1 VQAICDLVDELI
13 PTNYSRRELIQFV
26 KDRPGHDRRYAMDSS
41 KIYGELG
48 WNPKYN
54 LKTGLRETV
63 QWYLNHP
70 EWVAAIRRQ
79 VEYQAWL
86 DKNYDNRS

>member
-1 VQAICDLVDELI
+1 
-13 PTNYSRRELIQFV
+13 
-26 KDRPGHDRRYAMDSS
+26 MDSS